1 MVALLSAERPRL
13 RRKPKESG
21 KLADNRSIRYCAMI
35 RWGDWCRHRQSV
47 RYLGRRTMWTAGRTA
62 KKVFK
67 RPGAFALAVI
77 KQFRANQAVL
87 LAGAVAYYTLLSLV
101 PLLILI
107 LMALS
112 HIVPED
118 RLLQTLSEYLEFVV
132 PGQSTALVEEV
143 RTFLAHKQ
151 VVGGILFLT
160 MLFFS
165 ALAFTILENAMSVI
179 FYHRVKIKRR
189 HFLVSAVMPYLFILF
204 LGVGLL
210 IVTVLSG
217 VLQFIGTRS
226 ITILGE
232 PRSLDEVSIF
242 LLYIVGVTGEALL
255 LTAIYFVM
263 PVGRLSLRHAL
274 IGGATATLL
283 WEVMRHILAWYY
295 TTMSQ
300 IQLVYG
306 SLTTAI
312 AVLLS
317 VEIGALVL
325 LVGAQVIAEYERI
338 SREPIETSGQSM
350 KLDRIVEPKL

>member
-1 MVALLSAERPRL
+1 
-13 RRKPKESG
+13 
-21 KLADNRSIRYCAMI
+21 
-35 RWGDWCRHRQSV
+35 
-47 RYLGRRTMWTAGRTA
+47 MWTAGRAA
-62 KKVFK
+62 KKIAK
-67 RPGAFALAVI
+67 QPGAFVLSVI
-77 KQFRANQAVL
+77 KQFRANQGVL

-112 HIVPED
+112 HVIPED
-118 RLLQTLSEYLEFVV
+118 RLLLTLSEYLEFVV
-132 PGQSTALVEEV
+132 PGQSTAIVEEV
-143 RTFLAHKQ
+143 RTFLAQKQ
-151 VVGGILFLT
+151 VVGSVLFVT

-179 FYHRVKIKRR
+179 FYHRVKIRRR

-217 VLQFIGTRS
+217 ILQFVGTRS
-226 ITILGE
+226 IMILGQ
-232 PRSLDEVSIF
+232 PRSLDQVSIV
-242 LLYIVGVTGEALL
+242 LLYVVGVTGELLL

-263 PVGRLSLRHAL
+263 PVGRLSFRHAL
-274 IGGATATLL
+274 IGGATATIL
-283 WEVMRHILAWYY
+283 WEMMRHILAWYY

-338 SREPIETSGQSM
+338 SYESIEAPNELM
-350 KLDRIVEPKL
+350 RLKAM

>member
-1 MVALLSAERPRL
+1 
-13 RRKPKESG
+13 
-21 KLADNRSIRYCAMI
+21 
-35 RWGDWCRHRQSV
+35 
-47 RYLGRRTMWTAGRTA
+47 MWTAGRTA
-62 KKVFK
+62 KTVFK
-67 RPGAFALAVI
+67 QPGAFALAVI
-77 KQFRANQAVL
+77 KQFRANQGIL

-118 RLLQTLSEYLEFVV
+118 RLLSTLSEYLEFVV
-132 PGQSTALVEEV
+132 PGQSAALVQEI
-143 RTFLAHKQ
+143 RTFLAQKQ
-151 VVGGILFLT
+151 VAGGILFVT

-204 LGVGLL
+204 LGFGLL

-217 VLQFIGTRS
+217 VLQVVGTRS
-226 ITILGE
+226 IVIFGE
-232 PRSLDEVSIF
+232 TRSLDQISIF
-242 LLYIVGVTGEALL
+242 LLYIIGVTGEILL

-274 IGGATATLL
+274 IGGVTATLL
-283 WEVMRHILAWYY
+283 WELMRHILAWYY

-300 IQLVYG
+300 IQLLYG

-325 LVGAQVIAEYERI
+325 LVGAQVIAEFERI
-338 SREPIETSGQSM
+338 SREPIETSSQP
-350 KLDRIVEPKL
+350 VELNEQ

>member
-1 MVALLSAERPRL
+1 
-13 RRKPKESG
+13 
-21 KLADNRSIRYCAMI
+21 
-35 RWGDWCRHRQSV
+35 
-47 RYLGRRTMWTAGRTA
+47 
-62 KKVFK
+62 
-67 RPGAFALAVI
+67 
-77 KQFRANQAVL
+77 
-87 LAGAVAYYTLLSLV
+87 
-101 PLLILI
+101 
-107 LMALS
+107 MALS

-118 RLLQTLSEYLEFVV
+118 RLLLTLSEYLEFVV
-132 PGQSTALVEEV
+132 PGQSAALVEEV
-143 RTFLAHKQ
+143 RTFLAQKQ
-151 VVGGILFLT
+151 VVGGFLFVT

-179 FYHRVKIKRR
+179 FFHRVKINRR

-217 VLQFIGTRS
+217 VLQFVGTRS
-226 ITILGE
+226 IVILGQ
-232 PRSLDEVSIF
+232 PHSLDRFSIF
-242 LLYIVGVTGEALL
+242 LLYMVGVTGEIFL

-274 IGGATATLL
+274 IGGVTATLL
-283 WEVMRHILAWYY
+283 WEMMRHILAWYY

-338 SREPIETSGQSM
+338 SREPIETAARPA
-350 KLDRIVEPKL
+350 KLKGS

>member
-1 MVALLSAERPRL
+1 
-13 RRKPKESG
+13 
-21 KLADNRSIRYCAMI
+21 
-35 RWGDWCRHRQSV
+35 
-47 RYLGRRTMWTAGRTA
+47 MWTAGRAA
-62 KKVFK
+62 KKIAK
-67 RPGAFALAVI
+67 QPGTFALSVI
-77 KQFRANQAVL
+77 QQFRANQGVL

-107 LMALS
+107 LLALS
-112 HIVPED
+112 HVVPED
-118 RLLQTLSEYLEFVV
+118 RLLLTLSEYLEFVV
-132 PGQSTALVEEV
+132 PGQSTAVVEEV

-151 VVGGILFLT
+151 AIGSILFVT

-217 VLQFIGTRS
+217 ILQFVGTRS
-226 ITILGE
+226 IIILGQ
-232 PRSLDEVSIF
+232 PRSLDQISIF
-242 LLYIVGVTGEALL
+242 LLYVVGVTGEILL

-263 PVGRLSLRHAL
+263 PVGRLSFRHAL
-274 IGGATATLL
+274 IGGATATIL
-283 WEVMRHILAWYY
+283 WELMRHILAWYY

-338 SREPIETSGQSM
+338 SHESTETPNELMGL
-350 KLDRIVEPKL
+350 KTPANVGGAVNE

>member
-1 MVALLSAERPRL
+1 
-13 RRKPKESG
+13 
-21 KLADNRSIRYCAMI
+21 
-35 RWGDWCRHRQSV
+35 
-47 RYLGRRTMWTAGRTA
+47 MWTAGRTA
-62 KKVFK
+62 NKVFK
-67 RPGAFALAVI
+67 QPGAFSLAVI
-77 KQFRANQAVL
+77 RQFRANQGVL
-87 LAGAVAYYTLLSLV
+87 LAGAVAYYTLLSIV
-101 PLLILI
+101 PLLILM

-118 RLLQTLSEYLEFVV
+118 RLLSTLSDYLEFVV
-132 PGQSTALVEEV
+132 PGQSVALVQEI
-143 RTFLAHKQ
+143 RTFLAQKQ
-151 VVGGILFLT
+151 VVGSILFVT

-189 HFLVSAVMPYLFILF
+189 HFLVSAIMPYLFILF

-217 VLQFIGTRS
+217 VLQFVGTRS
-226 ITILGE
+226 IVILGQV
-232 PRSLDEVSIF
+232 RSLDQISVF
-242 LLYIVGVTGEALL
+242 LLYVLGVTGEMLL

-263 PVGRLSLRHAL
+263 PVGRLSLRHAM
-274 IGGATATLL
+274 IGGVTATLL
-283 WEVMRHILAWYY
+283 WELMRHILAWYY

-338 SREPIETSGQSM
+338 SREPIETASQPV
-350 KLDRIVEPKL
+350 KLEKA

>member
-1 MVALLSAERPRL
+1 
-13 RRKPKESG
+13 
-21 KLADNRSIRYCAMI
+21 
-35 RWGDWCRHRQSV
+35 
-47 RYLGRRTMWTAGRTA
+47 MWSAGRTA
-62 KKVFK
+62 KKVF
-67 RPGAFALAVI
+67 RQPGAFALAVI
-77 KQFRANQAVL
+77 KQFRANQGVL

-118 RLLQTLSEYLEFVV
+118 RLLLTLGEYLEFVV
-132 PGQSTALVEEV
+132 PGQSAALVAEV
-143 RTFLAHKQ
+143 RTFLAQKE
-151 VVGGILFLT
+151 VVGSILLVT
-160 MLFFS
+160 LLFFS

-189 HFLVSAVMPYLFILF
+189 HFLVSAVMPYIFILF

-217 VLQFIGTRS
+217 VLQFIGTKS
-226 ITILGE
+226 VTFLGQ
-232 PRSLDEVSIF
+232 PHSLDQISIF
-242 LLYIVGVTGEALL
+242 LLYVLGVTGELLL

-274 IGGATATLL
+274 IGGATATVL
-283 WEVMRHILAWYY
+283 WEMMRHILAWYY

-306 SLTTAI
+306 TLTTSV
-312 AVLLS
+312 AVMLS

-338 SREPIETSGQSM
+338 SREPIEMSDQPM
-350 KLDRIVEPKL
+350 KLESPGLNASSN

>member
-1 MVALLSAERPRL
+1 
-13 RRKPKESG
+13 
-21 KLADNRSIRYCAMI
+21 
-35 RWGDWCRHRQSV
+35 
-47 RYLGRRTMWTAGRTA
+47 MWTAGRTA

-67 RPGAFALAVI
+67 QPGAFALAVI
-77 KQFRANQAVL
+77 KQFRANQGVL

-118 RLLQTLSEYLEFVV
+118 RLLLTLSEYLEFVV
-132 PGQSTALVEEV
+132 PGQSAALVEEV
-143 RTFLAHKQ
+143 RTFLAQKQ
-151 VVGGILFLT
+151 VVGGFLFVT

-179 FYHRVKIKRR
+179 FFHRVKIKRR

-217 VLQFIGTRS
+217 VLQFVGTRS
-226 ITILGE
+226 IVILGQ
-232 PRSLDEVSIF
+232 PHSLDQFSIF
-242 LLYIVGVTGEALL
+242 LLYIVGVTGEIFL

-274 IGGATATLL
+274 IGGVTATLL
-283 WEVMRHILAWYY
+283 
-295 TTMSQ
+295 
-300 IQLVYG
+300 G
-306 SLTTAI
+306 
-312 AVLLS
+312 
-317 VEIGALVL
+317 
-325 LVGAQVIAEYERI
+325 
-338 SREPIETSGQSM
+338 
-350 KLDRIVEPKL
+350 K